1 MSLDILNA
9 HGLVPLAVA
18 LSKGPITIEFD
29 RPDEI
34 DEKRERCSKLLKP
47 GSPLYQA
54 VTSLRC
60 ILLEKYGVRI
70 EDPPRMAPHI
80 EVIAWAERDTFT
92 REEMLA
98 RVKEL
103 EGRPIEL
110 KVGHGKKSIYLETPA
125 VSGYGPT
132 HVTIAYFPHGIVASN
147 VDE

>member
-9 HGLVPLAVA
+9 HGLVPLAMA

-47 GSPLYQA
+47 DSPLYQL
-54 VTSLRC
+54 VTSLRS
-60 ILLEKYGVRI
+60 ILLEKYGARI
-70 EDPPRMAPHI
+70 ADPPRMPPHI
-80 EVIAWAERDTFT
+80 EVIPWAERETFT

-110 KVGHGKKSIYLETPA
+110 KVSQGKKSIYLETPPVA
-125 VSGYGPT
+125 GYGPT
-132 HVTIAYFPHGIVASN
+132 HITIAYFPDGIA
-147 VDE
+147 EQ